1 MAGKIIQRPEL
12 AGGATVNGV
21 EVISAAGE
29 INAPVS
35 PGDLTLANTKILI
48 GGATGVAAAQ
58 TMGGEAT
65 ISNTGSVT
73 LSTTGVTGK
82 ALTGF
87 VSAPGVVAAADT
99 ILQALNKTDG
109 NVVALQALAVGGA
122 LADGNIIVG
131 NGAGVA
137 ASVNPSGDVDVS
149 NAGAFSIG
157 NNKVVT
163 AMILDGNVTQAK
175 VANTTGISELGVL
188 KIANVLY
195 DFAVDGGV
203 AGTIVLTGAPTIPD
217 NAVVT
222 AFNWDVLTTCTSATD
237 AATIAIQLPTDGVLT
252 TAVAISAVTNIWDA
266 GPHSAFDTG
275 SLVKKTSAARIPS
288 LLVAGGENLTA
299 GKILFHLQ
307 YYISA

>member
-1 MAGKIIQRPEL
+1 MLAEKVVLKNGGTIETEAGTAIVSVSSGGTVTLTGTETVIASEIAL
-12 AGGATVNGV
+12 AQNNILVGN
-21 EVISAAGE
+21 AG
-29 INAPVS
+29 
-35 PGDLTLANTKILI
+35 
-48 GGATGVAAAQ
+48 GVAAA
-58 TMGGEAT
+58 AAL
-65 ISNTGSVT
+65 NTSVT
-73 LSTTGVTGK
+73 GQ

-87 VSAPGVVAAADT
+87 VAGAGAISASDT
-99 ILQALNKTDG
+99 VLSGFNKTAARL
-109 NVVALQALAVGGA
+109 VALEALGVGGA

-149 NAGAFSIG
+149 NAGVFSIG

-163 AMILDGNVTQAK
+163 AMILDGNVTNAK

-203 AGTIVLTGAPTIPD
+203 AGTIALTGAPTLPD
-217 NAVVT
+217 NACVT
-222 AFNWDVLTTCTSATD
+222 AWGWDVITTCTSATD
-237 AATIAIQLPTDGVLT
+237 AATIAIQLPTDGLLN
-252 TAVAISAVTNIWDA
+252 TAVAISDASNPWDVGYHA
-266 GPHSAFDTG
+266 AFETG
-275 SLVKKTSAARIPS
+275 SLPKKCTAARIPS

-307 YYISA
+307 YFVSA